1 MVAGQNE
8 QGKEE
13 AFTREAI
20 NPVMALTGASLG
32 TEDTSP
38 RPKAVR
44 FLPAFLLGI
53 FRYSQKLISC
63 SYALLL
69 GRCYSGTFSAEL
81 GFLPMTEDPSELS
94 SGFCGWVFCLSFWP
108 RPTASSPIN
117 QGVTDRALWNMQ

>member
-38 RPKAVR
+38 RPNLVMGVHSGEGLGDMKAPWFACYSDSEPGQNGHWLPVP
-44 FLPAFLLGI
+44 FLPG
-53 FRYSQKLISC
+53 
-63 SYALLL
+63 
-69 GRCYSGTFSAEL
+69 
-81 GFLPMTEDPSELS
+81 
-94 SGFCGWVFCLSFWP
+94 
-108 RPTASSPIN
+108 
-117 QGVTDRALWNMQ
+117 

>member
-13 AFTREAI
+13 AFTREAT
-20 NPVMALTGASLG
+20 NPVLALTGASLG

-38 RPKAVR
+38 RPKADR
-44 FLPAFLLGI
+44 FLPAFLLRI

-81 GFLPMTEDPSELS
+81 DFLPMTEDPSELS
-94 SGFCGWVFCLSFWP
+94 SGFCGSFVSVYGLAQQP
-108 RPTASSPIN
+108 LLQLTK
-117 QGVTDRALWNMQ
+117 V